1 MKKLLRLFILMVLCG
16 LLVVLGGSL
25 ALALYYRNN
34 FPVNTWINGVYCTG
48 KTIEQVNSE
57 LAEQTPIV
65 PLVIE
70 EADGTIWQ
78 LDLQAAEAG
87 VDYTAA
93 LKGYLHQN
101 ATYLWMSHLDEPVE
115 ASLDKRSYTWNRE
128 KLQRMFENLTFVQ
141 EAEESAEGV
150 EVRLTAE
157 GYVLH
162 DGNTERLNTEKAF
175 RYVESC
181 LAAGTAYVRLAEG
194 GCYETLEDDE
204 EDKAERVLWQQL
216 EEIFACNLIYDMGA
230 EQLPLTPEIISRFL
244 MVEGKTVSLKPE
256 AIESWVAELAAQYDT
271 VDTVR
276 EFQSTRGD
284 IVSVPY
290 VKYGTELNQK
300 AEVRWLTENVW
311 ENRQVRRQPEYH
323 VPEYTRQGYVRG
335 LDDIGSTYIEIDM
348 TQQHMY
354 YYENGELALETDVVT
369 GNTGRRMGT
378 PEGINFVNNKQKN
391 RVLRGPG
398 YASPV
403 KFWMPV
409 KGGIGIHD
417 ANWRTEFGGEIY
429 KTNGSHGCI
438 NTPSDVMATLY
449 DMVEIGTP
457 VVMFY

>member
-1 MKKLLRLFILMVLCG
+1 MKKLLRLSILIVLCG
-16 LLVVLGGSL
+16 LLVMLGGGL

-48 KTIEQVNSE
+48 KTIEQVNRE

-78 LDLQAAEAG
+78 LDLQTAEAG
-87 VDYTAA
+87 ADYTAA
-93 LKGYLHQN
+93 LRGYLHQN
-101 ATYLWMSHLDEPVE
+101 ATYLWMSNLDEPVE
-115 ASLDKRSYTWNRE
+115 ASLDKRSYIWNHE
-128 KLQRMFENLTFVQ
+128 KLQSLFEELDFVR

-150 EVRLTAE
+150 EVRLTAD

-181 LAAGTAYVRLAEG
+181 LAAGEVYVRLADG
-194 GCYETLEDDE
+194 DCYETLEDDGQ
-204 EDKAERVLWQQL
+204 DKAERLLWQQL
-216 EEIFACNLIYDMGA
+216 EEIFACNLVYDMGA

-244 MVEGKTVSLKPE
+244 AVEGETVSLRPE
-256 AIESWVAELAAQYDT
+256 AIEEWVAELAAQYDT

-276 EFQSTRGD
+276 EFQSSRGD
-284 IVSVPY
+284 TVSVSY
-290 VKYGTELNQK
+290 VKYGTKLNQK
-300 AEVRWLTENVW
+300 AEVKWLTENVW
-311 ENRQVRRQPEYH
+311 ENRQVRLQPEYH
-323 VPEYTRQGYVRG
+323 VPEYVQEGFVRG
-335 LDDIGSTYIEIDM
+335 LDDIGDTYVEIDM
-348 TQQHMY
+348 TQQHLY
-354 YYENGELALETDVVT
+354 YYEDGELALETDVVT

-378 PEGINFVNNKQKN
+378 PEGINFVSNKQKN

-409 KGGIGIHD
+409 NGGVGIHD
-417 ANWRTEFGGEIY
+417 ASWRTEFGGEIY

-438 NTPSDVMATLY
+438 NVPSDVMPTLY
-449 DMVEIGTP
+449 DMVETGTP